1 MDYRIVDHPEL
12 QPGCCLLTRTSDG
25 PFIDTLIDI
34 EDLDPIGRI
43 YIATSTVSD
52 LAQGLGYAPP
62 VASER
67 ARARIAE
74 LEAQASDDAATIA
87 GLTAANT
94 ALLAAG
100 YTAPDA
106 PLSVPPGSEQEVLLW
121 VGEAGDDID
130 AVLARAAAARD
141 AELLEPRPRTQ
152 LLAELEQ
159 YLTLKETVQ

>member
-25 PFIDTLIDI
+25 PFIDTGIDI

-62 VASER
+62 VAT
-67 ARARIAE
+67 ARMREHLAQLEVQIADH
-74 LEAQASDDAATIA
+74 SATIA

-100 YTAPDA
+100 YTAADA
-106 PLSVPPGSEQEVLLW
+106 PLSVPAGSEQEILLW
-121 VGEAGDDID
+121 VGEPGDDLD
-130 AVLARAAAARD
+130 AVLARCEAARD
-141 AELLEPRPRTQ
+141 AELLEESPRPQ
-152 LLAELEQ
+152 LLSELAS
-159 YLTLKETVQ
+159 YLTLKETV